1 MLTGGVMSAIGAY
14 YQAENQKLQL
24 KSQASA
30 ADFASRIA
38 GINARNA
45 EADAQFAIEAG
56 RREAALYSL
65 RAAQQRAATT
75 VSLGARGIQAGVG
88 SAAEVQASNEIAKRL
103 DLQAI
108 DTNTLR
114 QSQAI
119 RRQAVNERQQAMLGN
134 ASARNLRASARS
146 IQPWAG
152 AAGHGHGPHERGLGA
167 GARFRL
173 LEVLSA
179 AADDARLG
187 ISEIAEAVGVDQPRA
202 SRLVADATSRGLMTR
217 SVDPL
222 DARKSVVAITDAG
235 RALLTTVR
243 QGRRT
248 AVTDAL
254 AGFTDEE
261 VVAFASLLSRFAAA
275 WPRH

>member
-1 MLTGGVMSAIGAY
+1 MPYQSTPSPGLFTTGQQPGPWAEGYAFPNQGTATAETTQSSGVSVGTVGAVAMLAGGVMSAIGSY
-14 YQAENQKLQL
+14 YQAENQKMQL

-38 GINARNA
+38 SINARNA

-75 VSLGARGIQAGVG
+75 VSLGARGVQAGVG

-119 RRQAVNERQQAMLGN
+119 RRQAVNERQQALLGR
-134 ASARNLRASARS
+134 ASASNLRASARS

-152 AAGHGHGPHERGLGA
+152 AAGQLLGT
-167 GARFRL
+167 GGQ
-173 LEVLSA
+173 A
-179 AADDARLG
+179 AAIYG
-187 ISEIAEAVGVDQPRA
+187 SY
-202 SRLVADATSRGLMTR
+202 MTQ
-217 SVDPL
+217 
-222 DARKSVVAITDAG
+222 
-235 RALLTTVR
+235 R
-243 QGRRT
+243 Q
-248 AVTDAL
+248 
-254 AGFTDEE
+254 
-261 VVAFASLLSRFAAA
+261 SY
-275 WPRH
+275 

>member
-1 MLTGGVMSAIGAY
+1 MIQTSSSPGLFTTGQQPGPWATGYVYPNQGMSTGAGPAAGGGASWGSLGAMSMIAGGVMSAIGAY

-119 RRQAVNERQQAMLGN
+119 RRQAVNERQQALLGGV
-134 ASARNLRASARS
+134 SARNLRASARS

-152 AAGHGHGPHERGLGA
+152 AAGQLLGTA
-167 GARFRL
+167 GQ
-173 LEVLSA
+173 A
-179 AADDARLG
+179 ASIYG
-187 ISEIAEAVGVDQPRA
+187 
-202 SRLVADATSRGLMTR
+202 TYMTANR
-217 SVDPL
+217 N
-222 DARKSVVAITDAG
+222 A
-235 RALLTTVR
+235 
-243 QGRRT
+243 
-248 AVTDAL
+248 
-254 AGFTDEE
+254 
-261 VVAFASLLSRFAAA
+261 
-275 WPRH
+275 

>member
-1 MLTGGVMSAIGAY
+1 MLVVNPSPTGMFTTGQQPGPWASGYAYPNQGMAAGASSAAGGGASWGTVGAMSIFAGGVMSAIGAY

-38 GINARNA
+38 SINARNA

-56 RREAALYSL
+56 RRESALYSL

-88 SAAEVQASNEIAKRL
+88 SAAEVQASNELAKRL

-119 RRQAVNERQQAMLGN
+119 RRQALNERQQAMLGRV
-134 ASARNLRASARS
+134 SAGNLRASARS
-146 IQPWAG
+146 ILPWAG
-152 AAGHGHGPHERGLGA
+152 AAGQLLGTT
-167 GARFRL
+167 GQ
-173 LEVLSA
+173 A
-179 AADDARLG
+179 ASIYG
-187 ISEIAEAVGVDQPRA
+187 SY
-202 SRLVADATSRGLMTR
+202 MTQ
-217 SVDPL
+217 
-222 DARKSVVAITDAG
+222 
-235 RALLTTVR
+235 R
-243 QGRRT
+243 QNN
-248 AVTDAL
+248 
-254 AGFTDEE
+254 
-261 VVAFASLLSRFAAA
+261 
-275 WPRH
+275 

>member
-1 MLTGGVMSAIGAY
+1 MIQTSQSPGLFTTGQQPGPWASGYVFPNEGTATSGAAATSGGNTFGTVGAMAMVAGGVMSAIGAY

-75 VSLGARGIQAGVG
+75 VSMGARGIQAGVG
-88 SAAEVQASNEIAKRL
+88 SAAEVQASNELAKRL

-114 QSQAI
+114 QSQAM
-119 RRQAVNERQQAMLGN
+119 RRQVVNERQQAMLGN
-134 ASARNLRASARS
+134 ASARNLRASAKS

-152 AAGHGHGPHERGLGA
+152 AAGQLLGTT
-167 GARFRL
+167 GQ
-173 LEVLSA
+173 A
-179 AADDARLG
+179 ASIYG
-187 ISEIAEAVGVDQPRA
+187 
-202 SRLVADATSRGLMTR
+202 TYMTANR
-217 SVDPL
+217 N
-222 DARKSVVAITDAG
+222 A
-235 RALLTTVR
+235 
-243 QGRRT
+243 
-248 AVTDAL
+248 
-254 AGFTDEE
+254 
-261 VVAFASLLSRFAAA
+261 
-275 WPRH
+275 

>member
-1 MLTGGVMSAIGAY
+1 MIQTPQSPGMFTTGQQPGPWASGYVFPNEGAATAKAATTGGGNAWGTAGAMAMLTGGVMSAIGAY

-75 VSLGARGIQAGVG
+75 VSMGARGIQAGVG
-88 SAAEVQASNEIAKRL
+88 SAAEVQASNELAKRL

-114 QSQAI
+114 QSQAM
-119 RRQAVNERQQAMLGN
+119 RRQVVNERQQAMLGN

-152 AAGHGHGPHERGLGA
+152 AAGQLLGTA
-167 GARFRL
+167 GQ
-173 LEVLSA
+173 A
-179 AADDARLG
+179 ASIYG
-187 ISEIAEAVGVDQPRA
+187 
-202 SRLVADATSRGLMTR
+202 TYMTANR
-217 SVDPL
+217 N
-222 DARKSVVAITDAG
+222 A
-235 RALLTTVR
+235 
-243 QGRRT
+243 
-248 AVTDAL
+248 
-254 AGFTDEE
+254 
-261 VVAFASLLSRFAAA
+261 
-275 WPRH
+275 